1 MVDAL
6 ATGGEEGRGRLRKAS
21 GSRQTGVDPE
31 ISEWGNPPSSTVSR
45 DEYIVTG
52 GERSELNHLSNSRK
66 RNQLRFPE

>member
-31 ISEWGNPPSSTVSR
+31 ISEWGNLPSSTVSLT
-45 DEYIVTG
+45 EYIG
-52 GERSELNHLSNSRK
+52 
-66 RNQLRFPE
+66 